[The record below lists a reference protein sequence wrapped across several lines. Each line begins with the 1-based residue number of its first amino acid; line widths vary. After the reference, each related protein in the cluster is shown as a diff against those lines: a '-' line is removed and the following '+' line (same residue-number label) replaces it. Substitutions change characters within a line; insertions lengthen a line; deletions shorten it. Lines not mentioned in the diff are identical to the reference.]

1 VHALAGERIQVHRQ
15 GPDQGLAL
23 AGAHFG
29 DLAVVQDHAADQLD
43 VVVAHAEHA
52 LRGLAHHRES
62 LRQQGVEAFALLDAR
77 LELRRLGLQLGIAEL
92 LHLRFKRV
100 DLLLDLL
107 VALEQAF
114 VTTAEQ
120 AGQDLIEHGLN
131 A

>member
-1 VHALAGERIQVHRQ
+1 MQH
-15 GPDQGLAL
+15 
-23 AGAHFG
+23 
-29 DLAVVQDHAADQLD
+29 HAADQLH
-43 VVVAHAEHA
+43 VVMAHAEHA
-52 LRGLAHHRES
+52 PRGFAHHRECFRQQGIQRLALLDAALELRGLA
-62 LRQQGVEAFALLDAR
+62 
-77 LELRRLGLQLGIAEL
+77 LQLGVAEL
-92 LHLRFKRV
+92 LHVRLKRI